1 MMQWLKQSTAA
12 NIQLGPFVDEDD
24 GKTAETGLTIAQA
37 DIRLSKNGANI
48 AQSNNA
54 AGATHDELGYY
65 VVPLDTTDT
74 NTLGR
79 LLLAVHESGA
89 LPVWREFMVLP
100 ANEYDSLVLGTDAL
114 EVNVTEVEGA
124 DPTDT
129 IRDAVVDDATR
140 IDASS
145 VNAVEGKLDTV
156 DGIVDDILAD
166 TGELQVDDTPAALA
180 AIDGKIDT
188 IDGIVDDILAD
199 TGELQV
205 DDTPAALAAID
216 AKIDTADTVVDAIKA
231 VTDNLPDAGAL
242 SDLATILADTN
253 ELQTD
258 DIPTTLATI
267 AGYIDTEISAT
278 ITHLTDLKGT
288 DFVKDT
294 DSMVDLAHIGADGD
308 TLETLSDQID
318 DTVTLGTG
326 ATTFTYTLTS
336 TVDSAVISDAQV
348 WVTTDQAGTNVVASG
363 TTDDNGQV
371 TFYLDA
377 ATYYIFRQKSGWSFD
392 NPDTEVVA

>member
-156 DGIVDDILAD
+156 
-166 TGELQVDDTPAALA
+166 
-180 AIDGKIDT
+180 
-188 IDGIVDDILAD
+188 DGIVDDILAD